1 MSENHHTVL
10 PALDDGPD
18 LLGVEVHGVGV
29 QGLGV
34 GGEEAQAEH
43 QQGPGQGGHTSG
55 QEGGEVAT
63 KLGRG
68 YGIRLYLN
76 PALLRSTILRK

>member
-18 LLGVEVHGVGV
+18 LLGVEVHSLGV

-34 GGEEAQAEH
+34 GLGGEQSQAEH
-43 QQGPGQGGHTSG
+43 QQGPGQGRHTSG
-55 QEGGEVAT
+55 QEGGEVAPE
-63 KLGRG
+63 LGRW
-68 YGIRLYLN
+68 LM
-76 PALLRSTILRK
+76 LLDFN

>member
-10 PALDDGPD
+10 SALDDGPD
-18 LLGVEVHGVGV
+18 LLGVEVHSLGV

-34 GGEEAQAEH
+34 GGEQAQAEH
-43 QQGPGQGGHTSG
+43 QHGPGQGRHTSC

-68 YGIRLYLN
+68 YSIRLYLK
-76 PALLRSTILRK
+76 PAILHSTILRK

>member
-18 LLGVEVHGVGV
+18 LLGVEVHSLGVRGVGV
-29 QGLGV
+29 GL

-43 QQGPGQGGHTSG
+43 QQGPGQGRHTSC
-55 QEGGEVAT
+55 QEGGEVAPE
-63 KLGRG
+63 LGRW
-68 YGIRLYLN
+68 LM
-76 PALLRSTILRK
+76 LLDFK